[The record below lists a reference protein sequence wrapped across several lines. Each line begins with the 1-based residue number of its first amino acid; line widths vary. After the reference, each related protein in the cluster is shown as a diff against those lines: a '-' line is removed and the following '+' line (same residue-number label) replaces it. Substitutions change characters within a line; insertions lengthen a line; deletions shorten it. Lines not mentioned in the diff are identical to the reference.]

1 MTFRQKHTDGFTL
14 AELLLTIAIVLVLCA
29 IAIPSFISAHNNM
42 RMVELDNAAK
52 AIADA
57 AQTQMTAQKNGG
69 TWLALIGGESGAN
82 GKASSTSSASNKTGN
97 ATGTVSSG
105 AQAPGNSST
114 NIDTRKFPS
123 VINPTSGAPADTY
136 YMTADQAR
144 SLGIVPSLSV
154 DDQVRESDYIIEF
167 TASTANVV
175 SVFFADG
182 KNGFFDS
189 AHPDTTAARDYYTS
203 SGSRAQE
210 TRKAASPMIG
220 YYEGTPSGATSQ
232 KALLNPV
239 IWVDTD
245 SGRLCV
251 QDPNLS
257 VKESKRN
264 TASTVRIQKK
274 DGTQGF
280 ELSGLYEG
288 FNTLT
293 VSAVDDSDNP
303 ERIIISSDKVPEVV
317 KLLDR
322 EGLPQGDVFYIDLNA
337 LTRILVAD
345 NAGKAE
351 SALVNLIASFKP
363 AEEVQVEVTTTLS
376 DTPKACIPSTA
387 RATIEWPAAVG
398 RLTVLVS
405 TPWSEAL
412 AKDPA
417 KPGTNPEHLD
427 GSNYTQPIVKATTTS
442 GGTAQTVAK
451 QDEAEDLS
459 FKASDINNTL
469 IGTNKQA
476 GWQSYVGASV
486 GYAQAAADPTFV
498 LNAQVGAY
506 KSHQYQIWELWA
518 QEASG
523 NYTRV
528 GALRNGVWQ
537 WTNAKYSRL
546 DDALTWND
554 TSGKVLYETIG
565 GQSTEGVASISVQAI
580 NWGSTLADLGLAD
593 ADGNATFFVRTAPA
607 ASEVQAYFSREILN
621 GSLQKDMGSY
631 EKISA
636 RGINQTTKTQVG
648 IKFEQEFGASSAD
661 VAWSVAHGAETGF
674 DNGNLLMKDSKRNS
688 MRVYYALTPG
698 LGFKNIQAQGDPL
711 GGLRSTEITNAS
723 LWAYLANENGQMEE
737 QPTAVVRAEVP
748 GDYRFT
754 ATGGA
759 TDFELKTTEDHR
771 FYRVITYY
779 DDDGSGN
786 LTRLKTPAQY
796 VPYTAMSSDGAI
808 IAASPGD
815 KKVGDTEYIF
825 DGWKSWEEGTWVTPG
840 SRVAD
845 YDAAL
850 SYWGTKLVA
859 QYHEKPK
866 PSIGLMYLE
875 FDNNGAVSGWKG
887 SLAIENQIEQSLPDA
902 NAIAEWGYYVV
913 VPVGSAKPQATSEWQ
928 NVLLDG
934 ARTITFD
941 GSTYYDAYQVS
952 FRSATYL
959 LKKQAQTITCIL
971 ENKQDTYYINDHFAA
986 AITRDS
992 KEASRWGTKK
1002 ESPFVV
1008 RHAQQLPMASWL
1020 ADDLMQPYM
1029 QPANSWDQ
1037 NQSWSNEEVRYQQTH
1052 DISLAG
1058 MQLFVPYSF
1067 DKRVYDGNGFVIWD
1081 IDYTGINS
1089 NHLTSV
1095 GLFPQATKSEF
1106 KDITIAFTGQAQSGV
1121 IASLNGS
1128 DQGFGFL
1135 IGSASGCEFKRCC
1148 VFGVDEIGNAQI
1160 IRLQVENWVGHV
1172 SMGGLVGIAADNKI
1186 EFEDCQVDSI
1196 RLVTNAAKLVDF
1208 GGLVGLVNYGKVE
1221 IEAEDAPGYFVSNT
1235 HFVAE
1240 AKANTIGFGG
1250 FVGFAGGNVEIK
1262 DALFDATQQVANDPE
1277 EQVANPV
1284 GRTA

>member
-1 MTFRQKHTDGFTL
+1 M
-14 AELLLTIAIVLVLCA
+14 
-29 IAIPSFISAHNNM
+29 
-42 RMVELDNAAK
+42 
-52 AIADA
+52 
-57 AQTQMTAQKNGG
+57 
-69 TWLALIGGESGAN
+69 
-82 GKASSTSSASNKTGN
+82 
-97 ATGTVSSG
+97 
-105 AQAPGNSST
+105 
-114 NIDTRKFPS
+114 
-123 VINPTSGAPADTY
+123 
-136 YMTADQAR
+136 
-144 SLGIVPSLSV
+144 
-154 DDQVRESDYIIEF
+154 
-167 TASTANVV
+167 
-175 SVFFADG
+175 
-182 KNGFFDS
+182 
-189 AHPDTTAARDYYTS
+189 
-203 SGSRAQE
+203 
-210 TRKAASPMIG
+210 
-220 YYEGTPSGATSQ
+220 
-232 KALLNPV
+232 
-239 IWVDTD
+239 
-245 SGRLCV
+245 

-303 ERIIISSDKVPEVV
+303 ERIIISSDKVPEVM

-412 AKDPA
+412 AKDPT

-459 FKASDINNTL
+459 FKASGINNTL

-528 GALRNGVWQ
+528 GALRNSVWQ

-554 TSGKVLYETIG
+554 ASGKVLYETIG

-607 ASEVQAYFSREILN
+607 ASDVQAYFSREILN

-723 LWAYLANENGQMEE
+723 LWVYLANENGQMEE
-737 QPTAVVRAEVP
+737 QPTAIVRAEVP

-771 FYRVITYY
+771 FYRVVTYY

-825 DGWKSWEEGTWVTPG
+825 DGWKSWEEGTWVAPG
-840 SRVAD
+840 SKVAD

-875 FDNNGAVSGWKG
+875 FDNNGAVSGYYG
-887 SLAIENQIEQSLPDA
+887 TYDNAEASGVLPMDNQIAS
-902 NAIAEWGYYVV
+902 WGYYAV
-913 VPVGSAKPQATSEWQ
+913 VPAGATAAQYQINGDINADWSWNTLQ
-928 NVLLDG
+928 QVASNVAIGG
-934 ARTITFD
+934 AAFDLYAVPDKLWEMGASTTKALRCEGKRTRV
-941 GSTYYDAYQVS
+941 TYNV
-952 FRSATYL
+952 
-959 LKKQAQTITCIL
+959 
-971 ENKQDTYYINDHFAA
+971 NFAA
-986 AITRDS
+986 AVTLNQR
-992 KEASRWGTKK
+992 EAQNWGQDEDT
-1002 ESPFVV
+1002 PWQV
-1008 RHAQQLPMASWL
+1008 RHVNQFINKLEGNQVR
-1020 ADDLMQPYM
+1020 PYYLK
-1029 QPANSWDQ
+1029 DKFK
-1037 NQSWSNEEVRYQQTH
+1037 QSH
-1052 DISLAG
+1052 DIDFAG
-1058 MQLFVPYSF
+1058 VTSMNVSAGAFNGE
-1067 DKRVYDGNGFVIWD
+1067 YDGAYFNVLNFDPSIVSTNNRD
-1081 IDYTGINS
+1081 A
-1089 NHLTSV
+1089 L
-1095 GLFPQATKSEF
+1095 GLFPE
-1106 KDITIAFTGQAQSGV
+1106 ISGGEV
-1121 IASLNGS
+1121 RQVN
-1128 DQGFGFL
+1128 
-1135 IGSASGCEFKRCC
+1135 
-1148 VFGVDEIGNAQI
+1148 
-1160 IRLQVENWVGHV
+1160 LQVVSTAQPMNMNGGTVGLLAGSV
-1172 SMGGLVGIAADNKI
+1172 KET
-1186 EFEDCQVDSI
+1186 EFEDCIVRGASEAGPVQIAVKASTWSDAY
-1196 RLVTNAAKLVDF
+1196 V
-1208 GGLVGLVNYGKVE
+1208 GGITGQGEKVE
-1221 IEAEDAPGYFVSNT
+1221 IENCSVAGVSFVLVDAYPTQDPKSVYFGGFAGYLSKQSAIDVKELKDYLVVDDAHIALRGGASAYAGGILGRGSAGIIAGGEGNT
-1235 HFVAE
+1235 HFDNMTLTVNDSTE
-1240 AKANTIGFGG
+1240 DVTELIGL
-1250 FVGFAGGNVEIK
+1250 K
-1262 DALFDATQQVANDPE
+1262 Q
-1277 EQVANPV
+1277 
-1284 GRTA
+1284 